1 MRDDCPVEQCQI
13 RNTQPSLLYSSILK
27 GSAATPPALDSLTKT
42 NGTFTQQRQFA
53 THDKFPAETRHFQ
66 HSAAAPLYP
75 AVNDPAAQHLSCN
88 SSTGERVGMG
98 PGDPVD
104 GSGLGQGR
112 SKLSYVPQLLISLQ
126 LQITSRFI
134 ASGYRVK
141 WMLR

>member
-27 GSAATPPALDSLTKT
+27 GSAATPPALDGLTKT
-42 NGTFTQQRQFA
+42 NSTFTQRQFA

-75 AVNDPAAQHLSCN
+75 AVNDPAAQNLSCN
-88 SSTGERVGMG
+88 SSTGERVGMATV
-98 PGDPVD
+98 DPVD

-112 SKLSYVPQLLISLQ
+112 SELSYFPQLLISLQ